1 MTEERGCA
9 LAQGGAGTSRTPQ
22 NAVSELA
29 GSQVLKK
36 SRDTGK
42 EGHALA

>member
-1 MTEERGCA
+1 MTEERGCS
-9 LAQGGAGTSRTPQ
+9 LAQGGAGRSRTPR

-29 GSQVLKK
+29 GSQVLKE